1 MQIKKLS
8 KKFVKL
14 NLKVYISSVSIL
26 KIAKIGH
33 PILLKKTKEVKEIG
47 SDSIKKIV
55 YDMSE
60 TMLDT
65 NGAGLA
71 APQIHINR
79 RILIFRNPD
88 IVEENI
94 KIEIT
99 ALINPTIE
107 KITEETNDAWEGCLS
122 IPGMLGLVR
131 RYSKI
136 KYSGYDLEGNIINK
150 EAENLH
156 ARIVQHEFDHL
167 NGILYTRRLAHKD
180 AFGFEDE
187 IEKYWKQ
194 DEEKKN

>member
-1 MQIKKLS
+1 M
-8 KKFVKL
+8 
-14 NLKVYISSVSIL
+14 SIL

-47 SDSIKKIV
+47 SDNIKKIV

-60 TMLDT
+60 TMLDIK
-65 NGAGLA
+65 GIGLA
-71 APQIHINR
+71 APQVHINK
-79 RILIFRNPD
+79 RILIFQNPD
-88 IVEENI
+88 IEEENTT
-94 KIEIT
+94 IEIT
-99 ALINPTIE
+99 ALINPNIE
-107 KITEETNDAWEGCLS
+107 KINEETNDAWEGCLS

-136 KYSGYDLEGNIINK
+136 KYFGYDLEGNIINK
-150 EAENLH
+150 ETENLH

-194 DEEKKN
+194 NEENKD